1 MSHRAA
7 APLLTPRG
15 AMVLAF
21 FALGTGFGIW
31 GGAAPTV
38 AARAL
43 IGPDLMGL
51 AYSVFVIVY
60 LCGMSGSGL
69 IARFVSIRRMLLA
82 TLPATGVVLA
92 LLLLTGSPLGL
103 FVGIAL
109 FGLMAGMVDLAI
121 NAEGTAVE
129 ADLSRPVL
137 AGFHGSASLGVALA
151 AILGSLLAVNVGPW
165 SAAVATLILFSI
177 GTAAVLSGSP
187 DRGRLPQKS
196 AGASRPRV
204 TPVLL
209 ILGLIVGVSVAGE
222 MAAALFSTPFLTVQ
236 APEKAA
242 IAGMGATAFALC
254 QAMIRFQA
262 DRLRARFGDAALLAG
277 SLVIAGLGFCV
288 VALSPTF
295 WMSALGFGLIGIG
308 TGCVVPCG
316 FALAV
321 ARSPL
326 AASSALAVVALVSA
340 VPRVPTPYA
349 FGEIASLVSY
359 GAAFGAYALLFA
371 LAFVLIV
378 GLMRRGPT

>member
-1 MSHRAA
+1 
-7 APLLTPRG
+7 
-15 AMVLAF
+15 MVLAF
-21 FALGTGFGIW
+21 FSLGTGFGIW

-38 AARAL
+38 AARASM
-43 IGPDLMGL
+43 GPDLMGL
-51 AYSVFVIVY
+51 AYSVFVIIY
-60 LCGMSGSGL
+60 LAGMSGSGL
-69 IARFVSIRRMLLA
+69 IARFVSIRSMLVA
-82 TLPATGVVLA
+82 TIPATGVVLA
-92 LLLLTGSPLGL
+92 LLLLSSSPFGL

-137 AGFHGSASLGVALA
+137 AGFHGAASLGVALA
-151 AILGSLLAVNVGPW
+151 AILGSFLAVNFGPW
-165 SAAVATLILFSI
+165 SAAIATLALFSI
-177 GTAAVLSGSP
+177 GLSAVLSGSP
-187 DRGRLPQKS
+187 DRGRLPS
-196 AGASRPRV
+196 TPAGAARPRP

-209 ILGLIVGVSVAGE
+209 ILGLVVGVSVAGE

-254 QAMIRFQA
+254 QAIVRFQA
-262 DRLRARFGDAALLAG
+262 DRLRARLGDPSLLAG
-277 SLVIAGLGFCV
+277 SLVIAGLGFGV
-288 VALSPTF
+288 VAFSTGF
-295 WMSALGFGLIGIG
+295 WMSALGFGLIGVG

-359 GAAFGAYALLFA
+359 GAAFGAYAILFA
-371 LAFVLIV
+371 IALFLTASL
-378 GLMRRGPT
+378 LRRGPS